1 MPVRFKG
8 VSEYQK
14 KFKGQTAQSG
24 GASFHPGTRQAG
36 LRSDQLGITKEPQ
49 FLSKKKVPLHRPQVS
64 RSLECKE
71 LVDPQW
77 HPQDLEVHRPSPPL
91 AETPERPG
99 NSREPQASLA
109 SRGLQ
114 PPEILSTHHAL
125 DALPHLT
132 PPEPEEPKQLPGPKA
147 SSDKFEAAQ
156 NGVHRG
162 LRTRAGFRTK
172 DHKGGLYSSEYQR
185 QFLWKAPA
193 VSSPLLAAEQNERR
207 RKEKMK
213 KKKQHSRKGS
223 LQNGLL
229 QQPTPPRS
237 GYHSDVELLEDRKL
251 KTEYNSNYR
260 SPLQYRYKDG
270 IWMKARTAGDEGR
283 DSNHSHMWYEEV
295 RELREK
301 AEAYRKR
308 AWGTHFSRDHL
319 SQILSEHNQLWEAS
333 TTSSAVMDLHGSSPL
348 HALDLASVRSS
359 AGSRTS
365 VSSVASQRN
374 SVGDG
379 MDQGLHDVA
388 TLPVQKRLA
397 WEDATK
403 GDGPELKSQLEREQ
417 EKEKQHS
424 EKQEEE
430 VINKQDTDNEV
441 RAPGI
446 QHLSLESISDTS
458 RDEGRVPTP
467 KLKTIA
473 VVPRTHHDLTT
484 PVTGGAILVSPLKL
498 KDPQSNFQRS
508 ETPLGRAFKH
518 VSQTSIHQEPGRVDD
533 SGSVQVS
540 PAVGLSTLDPIP
552 LREDFLET
560 ELHPEDPP
568 APCHDRSFQKHNG
581 CGPSHLSITAPAVRI
596 QGKLRDPEFQHN
608 GNLGLRRSELF
619 AFPST
624 DLATSEDDR
633 MSLISSMSAASCSF
647 ASQVLARAQKRKEDF
662 WGKN

>member
-1 MPVRFKG
+1 MCLLVV
-8 VSEYQK
+8 VSVML
-14 KFKGQTAQSG
+14 
-24 GASFHPGTRQAG
+24 P
-36 LRSDQLGITKEPQ
+36 GITKEPQ

-132 PPEPEEPKQLPGPKA
+132 PPEPEEPKQLPEFKNIFTLIFHFKSFFALARWSTVVTVIPPFKT
-147 SSDKFEAAQ
+147 DPLILE
-156 NGVHRG
+156 
-162 LRTRAGFRTK
+162 
-172 DHKGGLYSSEYQR
+172 SEYR
-185 QFLWKAPA
+185 RNFRG
-193 VSSPLLAAEQNERR
+193 SP
-207 RKEKMK
+207 
-213 KKKQHSRKGS
+213 
-223 LQNGLL
+223 
-229 QQPTPPRS
+229 PPQGPRL
-237 GYHSDVELLEDRKL
+237 HRDLEDREGALFQSENVSPESAAKVVSSWSTVVFLQKL

-270 IWMKARTAGDEGR
+270 IWMKALIFGTTADMSGFQ
-283 DSNHSHMWYEEV
+283 V

-348 HALDLASVRSS
+348 HALDLAS

-430 VINKQDTDNEV
+430 VINKQDTDNEYV
-441 RAPGI
+441 YVTIAPGI

-498 KDPQSNFQRS
+498 KDPQSNFQR
-508 ETPLGRAFKH
+508 
-518 VSQTSIHQEPGRVDD
+518 I
-533 SGSVQVS
+533 QVS

-568 APCHDRSFQKHNG
+568 APCHD
-581 CGPSHLSITAPAVRI
+581 SITAPAVRI
-596 QGKLRDPEFQHN
+596 QGKLRDPEFQH
-608 GNLGLRRSELF
+608 LKKARM
-619 AFPST
+619 ST
-624 DLATSEDDR
+624 TVLPTFYRYDR

>member
-1 MPVRFKG
+1 M
-8 VSEYQK
+8 
-14 KFKGQTAQSG
+14 
-24 GASFHPGTRQAG
+24 
-36 LRSDQLGITKEPQ
+36 LL
-49 FLSKKKVPLHRPQVS
+49 LSL
-64 RSLECKE
+64 
-71 LVDPQW
+71 
-77 HPQDLEVHRPSPPL
+77 
-91 AETPERPG
+91 
-99 NSREPQASLA
+99 
-109 SRGLQ
+109 
-114 PPEILSTHHAL
+114 LSVKYL
-125 DALPHLT
+125 IFYFNV
-132 PPEPEEPKQLPGPKA
+132 KCNFF
-147 SSDKFEAAQ
+147 S
-156 NGVHRG
+156 VHRG

-193 VSSPLLAAEQNERR
+193 VSSPLLAAEQVLTWSTVVTVIPPFKTDPLILESEYRR
-207 RKEKMK
+207 NFR
-213 KKKQHSRKGS
+213 GS
-223 LQNGLL
+223 
-229 QQPTPPRS
+229 PPPQGPRL
-237 GYHSDVELLEDRKL
+237 HRDLEDREGALFQSENVSPESAAKVVSSWSTVVFLQVFFCYRRKL

-270 IWMKARTAGDEGR
+270 IWMKAPDMSGFQ
-283 DSNHSHMWYEEV
+283 V

-348 HALDLASVRSS
+348 HALDLA
-359 AGSRTS
+359 RTS

-430 VINKQDTDNEV
+430 VINK
-441 RAPGI
+441 APGI

-484 PVTGGAILVSPLKL
+484 PVTGNHSSAPEIYFCTSFCSSMKL
-498 KDPQSNFQRS
+498 
-508 ETPLGRAFKH
+508 TLY
-518 VSQTSIHQEPGRVDD
+518 

-608 GNLGLRRSELF
+608 GKGISLSIITIIIIIIIIVVFLI
-619 AFPST
+619 T
-624 DLATSEDDR
+624 DDR

>member
-1 MPVRFKG
+1 MCLLVV
-8 VSEYQK
+8 VSVML
-14 KFKGQTAQSG
+14 
-24 GASFHPGTRQAG
+24 P
-36 LRSDQLGITKEPQ
+36 GITKEPQ

-147 SSDKFEAAQ
+147 SMTVIPPFKTDPLILE
-156 NGVHRG
+156 
-162 LRTRAGFRTK
+162 
-172 DHKGGLYSSEYQR
+172 SEYR
-185 QFLWKAPA
+185 RNFRG
-193 VSSPLLAAEQNERR
+193 SP
-207 RKEKMK
+207 
-213 KKKQHSRKGS
+213 
-223 LQNGLL
+223 
-229 QQPTPPRS
+229 PPQGPRL
-237 GYHSDVELLEDRKL
+237 HRDLEDREGALFQSENVSPESAAKVVSSWSTVVFLQKL

-270 IWMKARTAGDEGR
+270 IWMKALIFGTTADMSGFQ
-283 DSNHSHMWYEEV
+283 V

-348 HALDLASVRSS
+348 HALDL
-359 AGSRTS
+359 
-365 VSSVASQRN
+365 ASQRN

-430 VINKQDTDNEV
+430 VINKQDTDNEY
-441 RAPGI
+441 
-446 QHLSLESISDTS
+446 HLSLESISDTS

-518 VSQTSIHQEPGRVDD
+518 VSQTSIHQEPGRVL
-533 SGSVQVS
+533 QVS

-608 GNLGLRRSELF
+608 EGKERMLELQINFENL
-619 AFPST
+619 
-624 DLATSEDDR
+624 

>member
-1 MPVRFKG
+1 
-8 VSEYQK
+8 
-14 KFKGQTAQSG
+14 AQSG

-147 SSDKFEAAQ
+147 SSDKFEA
-156 NGVHRG
+156 VHRG

-193 VSSPLLAAEQNERR
+193 VSSPLLAAEQVLTHILHVILGAILIFFQTQVFFCYR
-207 RKEKMK
+207 
-213 KKKQHSRKGS
+213 
-223 LQNGLL
+223 
-229 QQPTPPRS
+229 
-237 GYHSDVELLEDRKL
+237 RKL

-270 IWMKARTAGDEGR
+270 IWMKAPDMSGFQ
-283 DSNHSHMWYEEV
+283 V

-348 HALDLASVRSS
+348 HALDLA
-359 AGSRTS
+359 RTS

-430 VINKQDTDNEV
+430 VINKV

-518 VSQTSIHQEPGRVDD
+518 VSQTSIHQEPGRVL
-533 SGSVQVS
+533 QVS

-608 GNLGLRRSELF
+608 GKGGDFLCDNPPLGGWQLHTGLRLQNN
-619 AFPST
+619 
-624 DLATSEDDR
+624 DR

>member
-1 MPVRFKG
+1 MCLLVV
-8 VSEYQK
+8 VSVML
-14 KFKGQTAQSG
+14 
-24 GASFHPGTRQAG
+24 P
-36 LRSDQLGITKEPQ
+36 GITKEPQ

-132 PPEPEEPKQLPGPKA
+132 PPEPEEPKQLPGPK
-147 SSDKFEAAQ
+147 
-156 NGVHRG
+156 VHRG

-193 VSSPLLAAEQNERR
+193 VSSPLLAAEQVLTPYFSHGNKIFFLLIPPFKTDPLILESEYRR
-207 RKEKMK
+207 NFR
-213 KKKQHSRKGS
+213 GS
-223 LQNGLL
+223 
-229 QQPTPPRS
+229 PPPQGPRL
-237 GYHSDVELLEDRKL
+237 HRDLEDREGALFQSENVSPESAAKVVSSWSTVVFLQKL

-270 IWMKARTAGDEGR
+270 IWMKALIFGTTADMSGFQ
-283 DSNHSHMWYEEV
+283 V

-348 HALDLASVRSS
+348 HALDL
-359 AGSRTS
+359 
-365 VSSVASQRN
+365 ASQRN

-430 VINKQDTDNEV
+430 VINKQDTDNEY
-441 RAPGI
+441 
-446 QHLSLESISDTS
+446 HLSLESISDTS

-518 VSQTSIHQEPGRVDD
+518 VSQTSIHQEPGRVL
-533 SGSVQVS
+533 QVS

-608 GNLGLRRSELF
+608 EGKERMLELQINFENL
-619 AFPST
+619 
-624 DLATSEDDR
+624 

>member
-1 MPVRFKG
+1 PVQG

-132 PPEPEEPKQLPGPKA
+132 PPEPEEPKQL
-147 SSDKFEAAQ
+147 
-156 NGVHRG
+156 
-162 LRTRAGFRTK
+162 TK

-193 VSSPLLAAEQNERR
+193 VSSPLLAAEQVLTPYFSHVIPPFKTDPLILESEYRR
-207 RKEKMK
+207 NFR
-213 KKKQHSRKGS
+213 GS
-223 LQNGLL
+223 
-229 QQPTPPRS
+229 PPPQGPRL
-237 GYHSDVELLEDRKL
+237 HRDLEDREGAL
-251 KTEYNSNYR
+251 FQSENV
-260 SPLQYRYKDG
+260 SPESAAKVVSSWSTVVFLQ
-270 IWMKARTAGDEGR
+270 
-283 DSNHSHMWYEEV
+283 SSV

-333 TTSSAVMDLHGSSPL
+333 TTSSAVMDLHAGV
-348 HALDLASVRSS
+348 LASF
-359 AGSRTS
+359 RTG
-365 VSSVASQRN
+365 N
-374 SVGDG
+374 
-379 MDQGLHDVA
+379 
-388 TLPVQKRLA
+388 
-397 WEDATK
+397 
-403 GDGPELKSQLEREQ
+403 
-417 EKEKQHS
+417 
-424 EKQEEE
+424 
-430 VINKQDTDNEV
+430 INDT
-441 RAPGI
+441 PGI

-484 PVTGGAILVSPLKL
+484 PVTGNHSSAPEIYFCTSFCSSMKL
-498 KDPQSNFQRS
+498 
-508 ETPLGRAFKH
+508 TLY
-518 VSQTSIHQEPGRVDD
+518 

-608 GNLGLRRSELF
+608 V
-619 AFPST
+619 PSAH
-624 DLATSEDDR
+624 LLPHQR
-633 MSLISSMSAASCSF
+633 LKHPRPLMSLISSMSAASCSF

>member
-1 MPVRFKG
+1 MCLLVV
-8 VSEYQK
+8 VSVML
-14 KFKGQTAQSG
+14 
-24 GASFHPGTRQAG
+24 P
-36 LRSDQLGITKEPQ
+36 GITKEPQ

-147 SSDKFEAAQ
+147 SSDKFE
-156 NGVHRG
+156 VHRG

-193 VSSPLLAAEQNERR
+193 VSSPLLAAEQV
-207 RKEKMK
+207 
-213 KKKQHSRKGS
+213 
-223 LQNGLL
+223 L
-229 QQPTPPRS
+229 TPYFS
-237 GYHSDVELLEDRKL
+237 HGMSDSYVYRVFFCYRRKL

-270 IWMKARTAGDEGR
+270 IWMKALIFGTTADMSGFQ
-283 DSNHSHMWYEEV
+283 V

-333 TTSSAVMDLHGSSPL
+333 TTSSAVMDLHAGV
-348 HALDLASVRSS
+348 LASF
-359 AGSRTS
+359 RTG
-365 VSSVASQRN
+365 N
-374 SVGDG
+374 INDI
-379 MDQGLHDVA
+379 
-388 TLPVQKRLA
+388 TLL
-397 WEDATK
+397 
-403 GDGPELKSQLEREQ
+403 
-417 EKEKQHS
+417 
-424 EKQEEE
+424 
-430 VINKQDTDNEV
+430 
-441 RAPGI
+441 
-446 QHLSLESISDTS
+446 
-458 RDEGRVPTP
+458 DEGRVPTP

-484 PVTGGAILVSPLKL
+484 PVTGNHSSAPEIYFCTSFCSSMKL
-498 KDPQSNFQRS
+498 
-508 ETPLGRAFKH
+508 TLY
-518 VSQTSIHQEPGRVDD
+518 

-608 GNLGLRRSELF
+608 GKGYNWTAPPKHIGTLHCHCHFKHSHSEF
-619 AFPST
+619 S
-624 DLATSEDDR
+624 DYDR

>member
-1 MPVRFKG
+1 MCLLVV
-8 VSEYQK
+8 VSVML
-14 KFKGQTAQSG
+14 
-24 GASFHPGTRQAG
+24 P
-36 LRSDQLGITKEPQ
+36 GITKEPQ

-132 PPEPEEPKQLPGPKA
+132 PPEPEEPKQCWIPW
-147 SSDKFEAAQ
+147 
-156 NGVHRG
+156 
-162 LRTRAGFRTK
+162 FRTK

-193 VSSPLLAAEQNERR
+193 VSSPLLAAEQVLTPYFSHVIPPFKTDPLILESEYRR
-207 RKEKMK
+207 NFR
-213 KKKQHSRKGS
+213 GS
-223 LQNGLL
+223 
-229 QQPTPPRS
+229 PPPQGPRL
-237 GYHSDVELLEDRKL
+237 HRDLEDREGALFQSENVSPESAAKVVSSWSTVVFLQKL

-270 IWMKARTAGDEGR
+270 IWMKALIFGTTADMSGFQ
-283 DSNHSHMWYEEV
+283 V

-348 HALDLASVRSS
+348 HALDL
-359 AGSRTS
+359 
-365 VSSVASQRN
+365 ASQRN

-430 VINKQDTDNEV
+430 VINKQDTDNEYV
-441 RAPGI
+441 YVTIAPGI

-518 VSQTSIHQEPGRVDD
+518 V
-533 SGSVQVS
+533 GSVQVS

-568 APCHDRSFQKHNG
+568 APCHD
-581 CGPSHLSITAPAVRI
+581 SITAPAVRI
-596 QGKLRDPEFQHN
+596 QGKLRDPEFQH
-608 GNLGLRRSELF
+608 LKKARM
-619 AFPST
+619 ST
-624 DLATSEDDR
+624 TVLPTFYRYDR

>member
-1 MPVRFKG
+1 MSPKT
-8 VSEYQK
+8 VSK
-14 KFKGQTAQSG
+14 
-24 GASFHPGTRQAG
+24 
-36 LRSDQLGITKEPQ
+36 
-49 FLSKKKVPLHRPQVS
+49 
-64 RSLECKE
+64 
-71 LVDPQW
+71 
-77 HPQDLEVHRPSPPL
+77 
-91 AETPERPG
+91 
-99 NSREPQASLA
+99 
-109 SRGLQ
+109 
-114 PPEILSTHHAL
+114 
-125 DALPHLT
+125 
-132 PPEPEEPKQLPGPKA
+132 
-147 SSDKFEAAQ
+147 
-156 NGVHRG
+156 VHRG

-193 VSSPLLAAEQNERR
+193 VSSPLLAAEQVLTKNGTLLIPPFKTDPLILESEYRR
-207 RKEKMK
+207 NFR
-213 KKKQHSRKGS
+213 GS
-223 LQNGLL
+223 
-229 QQPTPPRS
+229 PPPQGPRL
-237 GYHSDVELLEDRKL
+237 HRDLEDREGALFQSENVSPESAAKVVSSWKL

-270 IWMKARTAGDEGR
+270 IWMKAPDMSGFQ
-283 DSNHSHMWYEEV
+283 V

-333 TTSSAVMDLHGSSPL
+333 TTSSAVMDLHAGV
-348 HALDLASVRSS
+348 LASF
-359 AGSRTS
+359 RTGNINDS
-365 VSSVASQRN
+365 RN

-424 EKQEEE
+424 EK
-430 VINKQDTDNEV
+430 V

-518 VSQTSIHQEPGRVDD
+518 VSQTSIHQEPGRV
-533 SGSVQVS
+533 S

-608 GNLGLRRSELF
+608 GKGCGSPPAHRTTWSN
-619 AFPST
+619 
-624 DLATSEDDR
+624 DR